1 MNRSKKLIALLGVLA
16 VASIAAF
23 AAIRW
28 EEHQEDIQNTDAVIL
43 EVPTESVQSL
53 SWEYQ
58 SDTLSFH
65 RDGTWIYDGDE
76 AFPVDEEKVDGLLEQ
91 FQSFG
96 AAFIIENV
104 EDYGQYGLDDP
115 VCTIKLGTD
124 SRSYEIKLGDYS
136 KMDSQR
142 YVDIGDGNVYLV
154 KNDPLDDF
162 DAGLSDIIRHDEIP
176 AFGQVSK
183 IQFSGAVDY
192 SVSYEENG
200 GNSYRNGDVYYTSNG
215 RNQVPLDTT
224 RVTSYLNELGSLTLT
239 NYVTYNAT
247 QEGLQSYGL
256 DRPELTVSVDYQDED
271 ESARTFVLHLSRDP
285 AEQDGSTNES
295 RTITAYARVGD
306 SPIVYKIPSTSYTS
320 LMAASYDDLRHREV
334 LPADFADIS
343 QLDISLD
350 GQTYTLASEKKDNAR
365 TFSYQG
371 GELDMTQLQSALE
384 ALSADSFTDESPGQ
398 KQEIGLTVH
407 LDRDGSPT
415 VQIGLYRYDGA
426 HCLAVVDGTP
436 VSLVDRADVVELM
449 EAVNAIVLN
458 PGAQSDRPDL

>member
-28 EEHQEDIQNTDAVIL
+28 EEHQEDIQNTDTVIL

-76 AFPVDEEKVDGLLEQ
+76 AFPVDDEKVDGLLEQ

-96 AAFIIENV
+96 AAFIIEDV

-115 VCTIKLGTD
+115 VCTIKLGAD
-124 SRSYEIKLGDYS
+124 SRSYEIRLGDYS
-136 KMDSQR
+136 KMDFQR

-154 KNDPLDDF
+154 KHDPLDDF
-162 DAGLSDIIRHDEIP
+162 DAGLSDVIRHDEIP
-176 AFGQVSK
+176 AFGQVGK
-183 IQFSGAVDY
+183 IQFSGTVDY

-200 GNSYRNGDVYYTSNG
+200 GNSYRSSDVYYTSNG
-215 RNQVPLDTT
+215 ENQVPLDTT
-224 RVTSYLNELGSLTLT
+224 RVTSYLNELGSLSLT

-247 QEGLQSYGL
+247 DKELQSYGL
-256 DRPELTVSVDYQDED
+256 DQPELRISVDYQDEND
-271 ESARTFVLHLSRDP
+271 TAQTFVLSLSRDS
-285 AEQDGSTNES
+285 AEQDGSEDG
-295 RTITAYARVGD
+295 TITAYARVGG
-306 SPIVYKIPSTSYTS
+306 SPIVYQISSSNYTS
-320 LMAASYDDLRHREV
+320 LMAASYDDLRHRET
-334 LPADFADIS
+334 LPAGFADIS

-350 GQTYTLASEKKDNAR
+350 GQTYTLASEKKDDAR
-365 TFSYQG
+365 TFSYRDE
-371 GELDMTQLQSALE
+371 ELDMTGLQSALE
-384 ALSADSFTDESPGQ
+384 GLSADSFTDEAPSQ

-407 LDRDGSPT
+407 LDRDGNPA
-415 VQIGLYRYDGA
+415 VQIGLYRYDGTY
-426 HCLAVVDGTP
+426 CLAVVDGTP
-436 VSLVDRADVVELM
+436 VSLVARADVVELI

-458 PGAQSDRPDL
+458 